1 MRHEYNSKLKP
12 YRGELGIE
20 SYEAWQIE
28 DFVWVSF
35 VIAPGKLCLGKHHL
49 GKLCDVWVSFVI
61 ATGKLCLG
69 KQHLGKLCDSPR

>member
-1 MRHEYNSKLKP
+1 MRHEYDSKLKP

-35 VIAPGKLCLGKHHL
+35 VIALGN
-49 GKLCDVWVSFVI
+49 
-61 ATGKLCLG
+61 
-69 KQHLGKLCDSPR
+69 